1 MSFYSAA
8 LQEEKKCEIRV
19 EVARRIKK
27 DDPTK
32 KSVEI
37 IDLKIDKLL
46 SGNNVNVF

>member
-1 MSFYSAA
+1 MSFFTLRGFAGRCKQSS
-8 LQEEKKCEIRV
+8 RV

-27 DDPTK
+27 YDPTK

-46 SGNNVNVF
+46 SGITTM